1 MIPEAG
7 QNEASVLLHTLAD
20 ALDACWDSIQILYA
34 KHWQTPFLVSA
45 GIRDDYEIYLLEHG
59 EGTFRVGEEV
69 CKLRRG
75 DLVLLRTDQENAFE
89 SDKPFRFMLVTF
101 AIGREH
107 PAKTALDKALAEAGL
122 LRLTPEDTQELL
134 ALLYAMQNNLALYS
148 QGNTF
153 EIKVLLG
160 DLVRRLCRTSGR
172 AGEKRGLSGRATA
185 DYVEAVVS
193 YLQENYTHS
202 VSLEDLG
209 KWVGLNPR
217 YLCSL
222 YARQTGQTIW
232 VTLRS
237 IRLDAA
243 RRLLLSTALSVTE
256 IAMETGFSDSQ
267 YFSRVFAAAE
277 GMSPRAYRQAAHKT
291 G

>member
-1 MIPEAG
+1 M
-7 QNEASVLLHTLAD
+7 LHTLAD
-20 ALDACWDSIQILYA
+20 ALDACWHDVRILHA
-34 KHWQTPFLVSA
+34 KHWETPFLVSP

-89 SDKPFRFMLVTF
+89 SEKPFRFMFVTF
-101 AIGREH
+101 AIVGEH
-107 PAKTALDKALAEAGL
+107 PAKETLDGALAKAGL
-122 LRLTPEDTQELL
+122 LRLTPENTQELL
-134 ALLYAMQNNLALYS
+134 ALLYAMQNTLALYG
-148 QGNTF
+148 QGSSF
-153 EIKVLLG
+153 EMKVLLG
-160 DLVRRLCRTSGR
+160 DLVRRLCRSSGR
-172 AGEKRGLSGRATA
+172 AGEKRGLTGRATA

-193 YLQENYTHS
+193 YLQENYTRS
-202 VSLEDLG
+202 IALEELG

-222 YARQTGQTIW
+222 YTRQTGQTIW
-232 VTLRS
+232 VTLRT

-243 RRLLLSTALSVTE
+243 RRLLLSTELSVTE

-277 GMSPRAYRQAAHKT
+277 GMSPRAYRQAALKSK
-291 G
+291 